1 MRSGLKSSES
11 EEMGDEGSISDEFRF
26 ISYWT
31 VMATLTTTHCNRH
44 SKIKLYPGL
53 VHVIKS
59 FSSRLQVSVPKT
71 LQGIQNQAAGALC
84 MIHNLASKEDQAIGG
99 FRIDVTV
106 KAKSLQ
112 DAHRLADD
120 TGFINPSYWLK
131 GGDVNVAYR
140 GLTAQLVTREGL
152 LANDN

>member
-1 MRSGLKSSES
+1 
-11 EEMGDEGSISDEFRF
+11 
-26 ISYWT
+26 
-31 VMATLTTTHCNRH
+31 
-44 SKIKLYPGL
+44 
-53 VHVIKS
+53 
-59 FSSRLQVSVPKT
+59 
-71 LQGIQNQAAGALC
+71 

-99 FRIDVTV
+99 FWIDVTV